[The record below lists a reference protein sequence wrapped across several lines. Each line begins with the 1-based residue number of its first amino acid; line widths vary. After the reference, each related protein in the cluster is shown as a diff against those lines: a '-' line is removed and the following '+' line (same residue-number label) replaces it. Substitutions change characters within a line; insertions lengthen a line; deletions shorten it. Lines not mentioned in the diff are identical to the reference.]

1 MMNYVSDQLLAWYKQ
16 HGRQGLPW
24 QINPTPY
31 RVWISEIMLQQTQVT
46 TVIPYY
52 NRFIERFPDVETLA
66 AAERDEVL
74 SGWTGLG
81 YYARARNLHKAAVVI
96 KEQFLGRFPE
106 TFEQVIS
113 LPGIGRSTAGAILSL
128 AYGQRHPILDG
139 NVKRV
144 LSRYHGISGW
154 PGEKEIE
161 AVLWAYAEQH
171 TPDKY
176 VKQYTQAIM
185 DLGATVCRRRNPCCG
200 ACPIKRNCI
209 ARKTASQH
217 DCPGAKPSKS
227 LPVKETRF
235 LIIENTA
242 GELLLEQ
249 RPPTGIW
256 GGLWCFPDLSM
267 TEKIADSIY
276 KNYGFSIEQQ
286 TEYKTIKHSFS
297 HFQLMI
303 RPIYVRVTDQ
313 QVRVCEPG
321 KIAWIKPTAP
331 ENFGVPAPVVT
342 LLDKFKN
349 NMRKNLNESHGELY

>member
-1 MMNYVSDQLLAWYKQ
+1 MSYVSDRVLAWHKR
-16 HGRQGLPW
+16 HGRHDLPW

-52 NRFIERFPDVETLA
+52 RRFIKRFPEVESLA
-66 AAERDEVL
+66 AAGRDEVL

-81 YYARARNLHKAAVVI
+81 YYARARNLHKAAIVI
-96 KEQFLGRFPE
+96 KEQFSGRFPDR
-106 TFEQVIS
+106 FEQVIG
-113 LPGIGRSTAGAILSL
+113 LPGVGRSTAGAILSL

-144 LSRYHGISGW
+144 LARYHGVSGW
-154 PGEKEIE
+154 PGET
-161 AVLWAYAEQH
+161 AVAAKLWGYAERH

-176 VKQYTQAIM
+176 VREYTQAIM
-185 DLGATVCRRRNPCCG
+185 DLGATVCRRRNPGCDS
-200 ACPIKRNCI
+200 CPVKRNCI

-217 DCPGAKPSKS
+217 DYPGTKPGNG

-256 GGLWCFPDLSM
+256 GGLWCFPELS
-267 TEKIADSIY
+267 TAQTVAAGIR
-276 KNYGFSIEQQ
+276 KNYGFNIKRQ
-286 TEYKTIKHSFS
+286 TEYTTIKHRFS

-303 RPIYVRVTDQ
+303 RPVYVRVKERPQ
-313 QVRVCEPG
+313 RICEPG
-321 KIAWIKPTAP
+321 KIAWIKPTAR
-331 ENFGVPAPVVT
+331 ENLGLPAPVVT
-342 LLDKFKN
+342 LLDSF
-349 NMRKNLNESHGELY
+349 